1 MIDTRGMV
9 PYRPLTQHRKF
20 SIFSKNFLFI
30 QFLEIQTNKSPSFI
44 HTLFCCS
51 HGFGRAQEVC
61 LSPAIHIASSLT
73 FHSKTKISHDPNNT
87 KWARS
92 TSGFGHR
99 IMSAQGWTPGNRL
112 GAKDA
117 AHAEH
122 LTSASISHIKVTLKD
137 DNLGLG
143 ARVGREGQPTG
154 LDAFKGLLGRL
165 NGKSDVEL
173 QVEQRKR
180 DDVQLARYVALK
192 FQEVRFVRGGLLTQ
206 EKLQRLPETPKEE
219 QANKKTETTSS
230 DENTESATEKS
241 SKSKSKSKSSKKS
254 SKKTRSQSDEADSS
268 SSDKKKKKKSKKRK
282 AEEDDDESEITTKR
296 RASTPE
302 DKPSTQSKPQMPTVP
317 AVTLGERRPIG
328 RQVFRGRH
336 IAQKK
341 RALMDD
347 KSLNEVSSGIRRIL
361 TFGHIAN
368 CGVWEQIFMVKA

>member
-1 MIDTRGMV
+1 
-9 PYRPLTQHRKF
+9 
-20 SIFSKNFLFI
+20 
-30 QFLEIQTNKSPSFI
+30 
-44 HTLFCCS
+44 
-51 HGFGRAQEVC
+51 
-61 LSPAIHIASSLT
+61 
-73 FHSKTKISHDPNNT
+73 
-87 KWARS
+87 
-92 TSGFGHR
+92 
-99 IMSAQGWTPGNRL
+99 MSAQGWTPGNRL

-122 LTSASISHIKVTLKD
+122 LTSASTSHIRVTIKD

-165 NGKSDVEL
+165 NGKSDTEL

-219 QANKKTETTSS
+219 QADKKTEITSS
-230 DENTESATEKS
+230 DDNTESATEKS
-241 SKSKSKSKSSKKS
+241 PKSKSKSKSSKKS
-254 SKKTRSQSDEADSS
+254 SKKSRSQSDEADSS
-268 SSDKKKKKKSKKRK
+268 SSVSDKKKKKKSKKRK
-282 AEEDDDESEITTKR
+282 AEEDDDESETTTKR
-296 RASTPE
+296 RASTPD
-302 DKPSTQSKPQMPTVP
+302 DKPSTESKPQVPTVP
-317 AVTLGERRPIG
+317 AVSLGERRPIG

-347 KSLNEVSSGIRRIL
+347 KSLNEVSSGTWRINPSRNSNFDRI
-361 TFGHIAN
+361 TN
-368 CGVWEQIFMVKA
+368 CDFWE

>member
-1 MIDTRGMV
+1 MGLAG
-9 PYRPLTQHRKF
+9 P
-20 SIFSKNFLFI
+20 KN
-30 QFLEIQTNKSPSFI
+30 
-44 HTLFCCS
+44 
-51 HGFGRAQEVC
+51 
-61 LSPAIHIASSLT
+61 
-73 FHSKTKISHDPNNT
+73 KTKISHDPNNT

-122 LTSASISHIKVTLKD
+122 LTSASVSHIRVTIKD

-165 NGKSDVEL
+165 NGKSDEEL
-173 QVEQRKR
+173 CIEQRKR

-206 EKLQRLPETPKEE
+206 EKVQRLPNPAPKED
-219 QANKKTETTSS
+219 QANKKSESS
-230 DENTESATEKS
+230 TASDNDSADNSESATETSSK

-254 SKKTRSQSDEADSS
+254 KKSRSQSDEADSS
-268 SSDKKKKKKSKKRK
+268 SSVSDKKKKKKKSKKRK
-282 AEEDDDESEITTKR
+282 AEEDDDESETTVKR
-296 RASTPE
+296 RASTPDE
-302 DKPSTQSKPQMPTVP
+302 KPSSKSQPQIATVP
-317 AVTLGERRPIG
+317 APVIGERRPIG

-347 KSLNEVSSGIRRIL
+347 KSLNE
-361 TFGHIAN
+361 
-368 CGVWEQIFMVKA
+368 IFMVKA

>member
-1 MIDTRGMV
+1 
-9 PYRPLTQHRKF
+9 
-20 SIFSKNFLFI
+20 
-30 QFLEIQTNKSPSFI
+30 
-44 HTLFCCS
+44 
-51 HGFGRAQEVC
+51 
-61 LSPAIHIASSLT
+61 
-73 FHSKTKISHDPNNT
+73 
-87 KWARS
+87 
-92 TSGFGHR
+92 
-99 IMSAQGWTPGNRL
+99 MSAQGWTPGNRL

-122 LTSASISHIKVTLKD
+122 LTSASISHIKVTIKD

-165 NGKSDVEL
+165 NGKSDAEL

-219 QANKKTETTSS
+219 QANKKTETISS
-230 DENTESATEKS
+230 DDNTESATEKS

-254 SKKTRSQSDEADSS
+254 SKKSRSQSDEADSS

-282 AEEDDDESEITTKR
+282 AEEDDDESETTTKR

-302 DKPSTQSKPQMPTVP
+302 DKPSSESKPPVPTVP
-317 AVTLGERRPIG
+317 AVSLGERRPIG

-347 KSLNEVSSGIRRIL
+347 KSLNEVSLRIRRINSSRSL
-361 TFGHIAN
+361 IFDHITN
-368 CGVWEQIFMVKA
+368 YGVCEQIFMVKA

>member
-1 MIDTRGMV
+1 
-9 PYRPLTQHRKF
+9 
-20 SIFSKNFLFI
+20 
-30 QFLEIQTNKSPSFI
+30 
-44 HTLFCCS
+44 
-51 HGFGRAQEVC
+51 
-61 LSPAIHIASSLT
+61 
-73 FHSKTKISHDPNNT
+73 
-87 KWARS
+87 
-92 TSGFGHR
+92 
-99 IMSAQGWTPGNRL
+99 MSAQGWTPGNRL

-122 LTSASISHIKVTLKD
+122 LTSASISHIKVTIKD

-165 NGKSDVEL
+165 NGKSEEEL
-173 QVEQRKR
+173 HIEQRKR

-219 QANKKTETTSS
+219 QATKENETTSS
-230 DENTESATEKS
+230 DDNTESTTEKF

-254 SKKTRSQSDEADSS
+254 SKKSRSQSDDADSS
-268 SSDKKKKKKSKKRK
+268 SSVSDKKKRKKSKKRK
-282 AEEDDDESEITTKR
+282 AEEDDEESETTTKR
-296 RASTPE
+296 RASIPD
-302 DKPSTQSKPQMPTVP
+302 DKPSTESQPPVPTVP
-317 AVTLGERRPIG
+317 AVSLGERRPMG

-347 KSLNEVSSGIRRIL
+347 KSLNEVSSRIRKIYPFRNL
-361 TFGHIAN
+361 TFGRIAN

>member
-1 MIDTRGMV
+1 M
-9 PYRPLTQHRKF
+9 
-20 SIFSKNFLFI
+20 
-30 QFLEIQTNKSPSFI
+30 I
-44 HTLFCCS
+44 HT
-51 HGFGRAQEVC
+51 A
-61 LSPAIHIASSLT
+61 PSLT
-73 FHSKTKISHDPNNT
+73 FYSKTKISHDPNNT

-122 LTSASISHIKVTLKD
+122 LTSASVSHIRVTIKD

-165 NGKSDVEL
+165 NGKSDEEL
-173 QVEQRKR
+173 CIEQRKR

-206 EKLQRLPETPKEE
+206 EKVQRLPNPTPKED
-219 QANKKTETTSS
+219 QANKKSKSS
-230 DENTESATEKS
+230 IASDNDSADNSESATEKS

-254 SKKTRSQSDEADSS
+254 KKSLSQSDEADSS
-268 SSDKKKKKKSKKRK
+268 VSDKKKKKKSKKRK
-282 AEEDDDESEITTKR
+282 ADEDDDESETTAKR
-296 RASTPE
+296 RASTPDE
-302 DKPSTQSKPQMPTVP
+302 KSSSESQSPIATVP
-317 AVTLGERRPIG
+317 APVIGERRPMG

-347 KSLNEVSSGIRRIL
+347 KSLNE
-361 TFGHIAN
+361 
-368 CGVWEQIFMVKA
+368 IFMVKA

>member
-1 MIDTRGMV
+1 MGLAG
-9 PYRPLTQHRKF
+9 P
-20 SIFSKNFLFI
+20 KN
-30 QFLEIQTNKSPSFI
+30 
-44 HTLFCCS
+44 
-51 HGFGRAQEVC
+51 
-61 LSPAIHIASSLT
+61 
-73 FHSKTKISHDPNNT
+73 KTKISHDPNNT

-117 AHAEH
+117 AHADL
-122 LTSASISHIKVTLKD
+122 LTSASVSHIRVTIKD

-165 NGKSDVEL
+165 NGKSEEEL
-173 QVEQRKR
+173 HIEQRKR
-180 DDVQLARYVALK
+180 DDVHLARYVALK

-206 EKLQRLPETPKEE
+206 EKLQRLPNPTPKED
-219 QANKKTETTSS
+219 QANKKSESSTTSDNDS
-230 DENTESATEKS
+230 ADNTESATEKS

-254 SKKTRSQSDEADSS
+254 SKKSRSQSDEADSS
-268 SSDKKKKKKSKKRK
+268 SSVSDKKKKKKSKKRK
-282 AEEDDDESEITTKR
+282 AEEDDDESETTAKR
-296 RASTPE
+296 RASTPDE
-302 DKPSTQSKPQMPTVP
+302 KPSSESQPKIATVP
-317 AVTLGERRPIG
+317 APVIGERRPIG

-347 KSLNEVSSGIRRIL
+347 KSLNE
-361 TFGHIAN
+361 
-368 CGVWEQIFMVKA
+368 IFMVKA